1 MTHALALGCS
11 HTAAVGIDYRLGYVA
26 RLAEQFDIQIINLA
40 IPGGN
45 SSTVEKSLVDHL
57 QHSIPEF
64 VIAQWP
70 NPYRRTMWK
79 DGRPHNENASNS
91 GTAFRTLLSADQ
103 NNFVMPWLQSIVTCT
118 TLCRFA
124 KIPIINI
131 LLEDIDS
138 QYHTILSEYN
148 IQLFCD
154 KKQPGHT
161 WLFDSAASDH
171 LHHSAHCHQQWAN
184 RLAEIINEYT
194 SR

>member
-1 MTHALALGCS
+1 MMHALALGCS
-11 HTAAVGIDYRLGYVA
+11 HTVAVGIDYQHSYIA
-26 RLAEQFDIQIINLA
+26 RLSEQLGIQIINLA
-40 IPGGN
+40 VPGAN
-45 SSTVEKSLVDHL
+45 SSMVEKLLVDHL
-57 QHSIPEF
+57 QHSVPEF

-79 DGRPHNENASNS
+79 DGRANNETVSNASV
-91 GTAFRTLLSADQ
+91 AFKTLLAADN
-103 NNFVMPWLQSIVTCT
+103 NNFVMPWLQSIITCT

-138 QYHTILSEYN
+138 HYHKILSKYN

-161 WLFDSAASDH
+161 WLFDSAATDQ
-171 LHHSAHCHQQWAN
+171 LHHSARCHQQWAE
-184 RLAEIINEYT
+184 RLEEIINEHT
-194 SR
+194 TR

>member
-11 HTAAVGIDYRLGYVA
+11 HTAAVGIDYQHSYVA
-26 RLAEQFDIQIINLA
+26 RLSKQLGIPIVNLA
-40 IPGGN
+40 EPGAN

-57 QHSIPEF
+57 QHNVPEF

-70 NPYRRTMWK
+70 NPYRRTIWK
-79 DGRPHNENASNS
+79 DEQAHNENVNNA
-91 GTAFRTLLSADQ
+91 GAAFKTLLAADH
-103 NNFVMPWLQSIVTCT
+103 NNFDMPWLQSIVTCT

-138 QYHTILSEYN
+138 RYHKILSEYN

-154 KKQPGHT
+154 KKRPGHT
-161 WLFDSAASDH
+161 WLFDSAAADQ
-171 LHHSAHCHQQWAN
+171 LHHSAYCHQQWAE
-184 RLAEIINEYT
+184 RLAEIINEHT